1 MSVNGIS
8 NLTSAYGIADIHN
21 TNSASKSEVTQKNNT
36 TASTTDNSGV
46 VYEPSTKAE
55 DTKKTS
61 YTKNADVIQQMKAE
75 AERRTEQFRN
85 LVEKLLLKQGETLFN
100 SDDIWQKLRTGQ
112 IEVDPATAAQA
123 AEDISENGYW
133 GVEQTSDRII
143 SFAKALTGG
152 DPEKAEEMRA
162 AFKKGYKAAEETWG
176 GKLPDI
182 SQRTYD
188 AVMKKFDHWANGTE
202 TKDS

>member
-21 TNSASKSEVTQKNNT
+21 TNSASKSEVTQKHNT

-46 VYEPSTKAE
+46 VYEPSTKTE
-55 DTKKTS
+55 DAKKTS
-61 YTKNADVIQQMKAE
+61 YAKNTDVIQQMKAE

-133 GVEQTSDRII
+133 GVDQTSDRII

-162 AFKKGYKAAEETWG
+162 AFKKGYGAAEETWG

-188 AVMKKFDHWANGTE
+188 AVMKKFDDWANGTE
-202 TKDS
+202 EKDS

>member
-8 NLTSAYGIADIHN
+8 NLTSAYETADFHN
-21 TNSASKSEVTQKNNT
+21 TNSASKSEVTQKSNT
-36 TASTTDNSGV
+36 NTSNNSGV
-46 VYEPSTKAE
+46 VYEPSNKTE

-61 YTKNADVIQQMKAE
+61 YTKNTDVIQQIKAE

-85 LVEKLLLKQGETLFN
+85 LVEKLLLKQGETLLN

-112 IEVDPATAAQA
+112 VEVDPVTAAQA

-162 AFKKGYKAAEETWG
+162 AFKKGYGAAEETWG

-188 AVMKKFDHWANGTE
+188 AVMKKFDDWANGTE
-202 TKDS
+202 AKS